1 MEAFDIIEVC
11 IFINFLQ
18 DIKIKWKLLKVCG
31 MPQILQEINCIELC
45 HISQMRISQAQIDI

>member
-1 MEAFDIIEVC
+1 METV
-11 IFINFLQ
+11 
-18 DIKIKWKLLKVCG
+18 KVCG